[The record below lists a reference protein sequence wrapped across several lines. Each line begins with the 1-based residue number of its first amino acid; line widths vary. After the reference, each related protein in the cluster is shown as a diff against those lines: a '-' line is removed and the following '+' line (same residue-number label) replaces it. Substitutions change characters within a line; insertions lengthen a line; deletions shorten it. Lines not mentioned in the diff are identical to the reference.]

1 MSLSTELDLLF
12 EKVRRLEGQ
21 KIDPVTD
28 SIFKRLRRVEK
39 KTDELERLKWKLFG
53 AIGAVTIIAAIAEK
67 IFLR

>member
-1 MSLSTELDLLF
+1 MSLSTELEILF
-12 EKVRRLEGQ
+12 EKVRRLEG
-21 KIDPVTD
+21 KTVDPVLD
-28 SIFKRLRRVEK
+28 GLFKRLRRVEK